1 MYKTKKEMFTVA
13 WEGEA
18 RKFTDRNEA
27 KAFFE
32 ECKKEHYETVLR
44 KTITIEEELVYGGNG
59 LWF

>member
-1 MYKTKKEMFTVA
+1 MYKTRKETFTVA

-32 ECKKEHYETVLR
+32 ECKKENPETVLR
-44 KTITIEEELVYGGNG
+44 KTITTTEELVYGGNG